1 MDNVEEYLSQF
12 EDFELAF
19 FWRYKLDTYMEETQK
34 EIMDYLKK
42 RSLDEAKMKVLIEEY
57 SQKSFPDHE
66 LRCPRCK
73 SKKLV
78 VHKGKSF
85 SFSSLNTTKYIEELI
100 CYKDINS
107 GTASFTCRVCD
118 FYFST

>member
-57 SQKSFPDHE
+57 SQNIIS
-66 LRCPRCK
+66 
-73 SKKLV
+73 
-78 VHKGKSF
+78 
-85 SFSSLNTTKYIEELI
+85 
-100 CYKDINS
+100 
-107 GTASFTCRVCD
+107 
-118 FYFST
+118 